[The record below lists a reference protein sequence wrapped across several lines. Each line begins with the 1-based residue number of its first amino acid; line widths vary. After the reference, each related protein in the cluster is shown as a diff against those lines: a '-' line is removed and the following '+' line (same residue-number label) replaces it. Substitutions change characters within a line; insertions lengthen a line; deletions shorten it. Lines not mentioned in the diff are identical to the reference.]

1 MKEVVKSVYG
11 NRVRARAC
19 GICIHR
25 GEILLVKHTGL
36 GPEGVLWAPPGGGI
50 EFGESAEDSLKREFK
65 EETGLDVTVKEFL
78 FVNEFI
84 SRELHA
90 IELFYA
96 VERTGGELVKGL
108 DPELAED
115 QQIIKDTRF
124 VTFDEIGVIP
134 SEKKH
139 NIFNIAKEASELLN
153 LRGYFKF
160 CQ

>member
-65 EETGLDVTVKEFL
+65 EETGL
-78 FVNEFI
+78 
-84 SRELHA
+84 
-90 IELFYA
+90 
-96 VERTGGELVKGL
+96 
-108 DPELAED
+108 
-115 QQIIKDTRF
+115 
-124 VTFDEIGVIP
+124 
-134 SEKKH
+134 
-139 NIFNIAKEASELLN
+139 
-153 LRGYFKF
+153 
-160 CQ
+160 